1 MLEANRELMGVLLKR
16 LILTIALTVFPI
28 AGAFATTPLDFVFE
42 NHTFA
47 RNLEWGELGERL
59 KGQTFI
65 GDIAK
70 PYFTYKI
77 QDNITVDA
85 GAVLNM
91 PFGEDGR
98 VQSTDPLLSLHYNLA
113 PGWRINMGTIDWRHP
128 LLNSIYSEFQEY
140 IRPVGQGFQFQG
152 NTKYIRQ
159 DTWIDWEQKELP
171 NRKEKFAV
179 GNYTQLKYAGFMAD
193 AQVLWNHSG
202 GQLNTNS
209 GGGVVNNNA
218 YAFGGGYSVS
228 PRRMNKKLWYFDEI
242 GADFHYVG
250 SNDKPHADA
259 PASREQ
265 GTLSRIFGR
274 AWDTDVHFMYWH
286 GGNNFVTTKG
296 SPIYQAATDLRE
308 IGIEKTWW
316 LSNQV
321 TLTAG
326 YKGQFIMGTFQHVD
340 LIEARWWVDL
350 PMFPDYFNNLEDTK
364 SSPRKLLKG
373 RSPSFNTF

>member
-1 MLEANRELMGVLLKR
+1 MYKQLKLLIC
-16 LILTIALTVFPI
+16 LLVTTIFSAVEVQ
-28 AGAFATTPLDFVFE
+28 AVSLDFILE

-47 RNLEWGELGERL
+47 RNLEWGELQRL

-65 GDIAK
+65 GNIAK
-70 PYFTYKI
+70 PYFTYRI

-98 VQSTDPLLSLHYNLA
+98 VQATDPLLSLHYNFA
-113 PGWRINMGTIDWRHP
+113 PGWRINAGTIDWRHP

-140 IRPVGQGFQFQG
+140 IRPVGQGFQLQG

-159 DTWIDWEQKELP
+159 DTWIDWEQKELS
-171 NRKEKFAV
+171 NRKEKFAI
-179 GNYTQLKYAGFMAD
+179 GNYSQLKLAGFMLD

-209 GGGVVNNNA
+209 GGGVVNNNS
-218 YAFGGGYSVS
+218 YAFGTGYTFN
-228 PRRMNKKLWYFDEI
+228 PRKVNKKLWYFEEL

-250 SNDKPHADA
+250 SNDKPFDDA
-259 PASREQ
+259 PSVREH
-265 GTLSRIFGR
+265 GTMTRVFGR
-274 AWDTDVHFMYWH
+274 VWDFDAWYTNWH

-296 SPIYQAATDLRE
+296 SLIYQVATDLQE
-308 IGIEKTWW
+308 LGIERTWW

-321 TLTAG
+321 TLTGG

-340 LIEARWWVDL
+340 LIEVRWWLDF
-350 PMFPDYFNNLEDTK
+350 PMFPDYFKNLTEEDAR
-364 SSPRKLLKG
+364 SSSRKLLKG
-373 RSPSFNTF
+373 RAPSYNTF